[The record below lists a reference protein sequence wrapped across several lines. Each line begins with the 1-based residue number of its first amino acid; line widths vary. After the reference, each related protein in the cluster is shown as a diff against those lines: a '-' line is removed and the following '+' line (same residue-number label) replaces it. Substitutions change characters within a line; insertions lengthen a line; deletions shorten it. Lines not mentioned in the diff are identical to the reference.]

1 MDVFRVAHLD
11 DLHEGHAVRVEF
23 EGQAILVTK
32 IAGEPHAVSDVCPHN
47 GASLSE
53 GVIKDGCVTCPS
65 HLWRFSLHDGE
76 RQGRPDVRIQVY
88 GTRLTADGWVEV
100 EVPPPA
106 VERTLRDVLLDH
118 ARQGPVERP

>member
-1 MDVFRVAHLD
+1 MDVFRVVHLD
-11 DLHEGHAVRVEF
+11 QLDEGRAHRVVLED
-23 EGQAILVTK
+23 QPILLTN
-32 IAGEPHAVSDVCPHN
+32 IDGEPHAVSDVCPHN
-47 GASLSE
+47 GASLSD
-53 GVIKDGCVTCPS
+53 GVIRDGCVTCPS

-106 VERTLRDVLLDH
+106 VERTLREILLDH
-118 ARQGPVERP
+118 ARQGPVQTP